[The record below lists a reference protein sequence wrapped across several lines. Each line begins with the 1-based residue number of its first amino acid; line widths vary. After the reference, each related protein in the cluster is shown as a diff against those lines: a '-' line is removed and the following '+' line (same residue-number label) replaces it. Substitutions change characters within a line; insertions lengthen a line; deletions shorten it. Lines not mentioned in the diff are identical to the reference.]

1 MRTVHQCLFCPQT
14 FGSAS
19 EKDDHI
25 LQHFA
30 QETCIECD
38 QHLIRIGSNLYTK
51 HNAVTCIKVN
61 IKTEEP
67 ICQEDQHE
75 TIDEKRD
82 ENGFTAVKSL
92 TIETKPD
99 LIALN
104 EQLMLA
110 DENNLVENCEYELD
124 SIDTSGAVSE
134 STTNNENESNEC
146 NMCGKV
152 LSSKDGLK
160 KHVLITHSA
169 PGHFPCEICPNV
181 TLTRKDSLRKHMKMK
196 HDPNRVKF
204 KCNYCPSVFLK
215 EISLEAHLSKCKR
228 RTEILESGDS
238 GTTIETVNTFQIKEE
253 QIDDEHENSENTVCM
268 ETVEMEPGQQNEHS
282 PVKII
287 NEFNS
292 NENNDRE
299 KGRQPNGDDKK
310 CDICHKTFFD
320 KNTVRRHKVLVH
332 GETSGTHECSKCKI
346 KFFSAKGL
354 ARHELKCTKD
364 VAESLECK
372 VCKMVFETKSSLT
385 RHITH
390 AHSEV
395 KKFRCT
401 TCGCI
406 STNKVTF
413 ENHKC
418 GRNIT
423 NPTASAMNR
432 QNTIG
437 KFVCDNCGKT
447 IGSKI
452 ALRKH
457 KIRFH
462 SAEGTHVC
470 ACTKMFGTAEALAEH
485 KAKCEFR
492 KKSRFPLIH
501 RGKTFECHLC
511 HRVIKD
517 IISFRRHMRRI
528 HVPCKKKYE
537 CETCGKRYVH
547 PFLLR
552 NHNESVHLKI
562 RKSLCTICGKSFLT
576 EQTLRIHTYKHTG
589 ETPYECPLCEKAFSN
604 PTVRDMHIRTH
615 KEERN
620 FKCPYE
626 GCDKRFKTPANV
638 YTHKKKM
645 HGYEKKK
652 PQL

>member
-1 MRTVHQCLFCPQT
+1 MDEIRTVHQCLFCPQT

-38 QHLIRIGSNLYTK
+38 QHLIRIGSNLYTL

-67 ICQEDQHE
+67 IFQEDQHE

-82 ENGFTAVKSL
+82 ENGFTTLDSIVAV
-92 TIETKPD
+92 ETKPD

-104 EQLMLA
+104 EQHLLV

-124 SIDTSGAVSE
+124 SIDVSE
-134 STTNNENESNEC
+134 AASEATSNNDNNSFEC
-146 NMCGKV
+146 NICGKI
-152 LSSKDGLK
+152 LSSSKSLK
-160 KHVLITHSA
+160 NHESLTHGA
-169 PGHFPCEICPNV
+169 PGLFPCHLCPNV
-181 TLTRKDSLRKHMKMK
+181 TLTRKDSLRKHMQMK

-204 KCNYCPSVFLK
+204 KCYYCPSVFLK

-228 RTEILESGDS
+228 RPENLEYEDFD
-238 GTTIETVNTFQIKEE
+238 TTVETIDTVQIKEE
-253 QIDDEHENSENTVCM
+253 HIDDDSENTICK
-268 ETVEMEPGQQNEHS
+268 ETVEIGAAQQ
-282 PVKII
+282 
-287 NEFNS
+287 
-292 NENNDRE
+292 NENNDQ
-299 KGRQPNGDDKK
+299 KNASNSNHNK
-310 CDICHKTFFD
+310 CDICLKTFF
-320 KNTVRRHKVLVH
+320 KHGVRRHKVLVH

-346 KFFSAKGL
+346 KLFSAKGL
-354 ARHELKCTKD
+354 ARHELKCTKVID
-364 VAESLECK
+364 GILECQF
-372 VCKMVFETKSSLT
+372 CKMIFETKTSLT
-385 RHITH
+385 RHITCI
-390 AHSEV
+390 HSKVE
-395 KKFRCT
+395 KFRCT
-401 TCGCI
+401 FCGCVFTER
-406 STNKVTF
+406 STYEK
-413 ENHKC
+413 HKC
-418 GRNIT
+418 RRDGT
-423 NPTASAMNR
+423 NPTKSAMNR

-485 KAKCEFR
+485 KAICEFR

-517 IISFRRHMRRI
+517 IVSLRRHMRRI
-528 HVPCKKKYE
+528 HFPFEKRYN
-537 CETCGKRYVH
+537 CEKCGKRFVH
-547 PFLLR
+547 PYELR

-562 RKSLCTICGKSFLT
+562 RKSLCTICGKSFLCD
-576 EQTLRIHTYKHTG
+576 QALRIHMNKHTG
-589 ETPYECPLCEKAFSN
+589 ETPYKCQLCEKAFSN

-615 KEERN
+615 TEERN

-626 GCDKRFKTPANV
+626 GCDKRFKTPANAHK
-638 YTHKKKM
+638 HKKKT
-645 HGYEKKK
+645 HGYLKEEQSKDT
-652 PQL
+652 